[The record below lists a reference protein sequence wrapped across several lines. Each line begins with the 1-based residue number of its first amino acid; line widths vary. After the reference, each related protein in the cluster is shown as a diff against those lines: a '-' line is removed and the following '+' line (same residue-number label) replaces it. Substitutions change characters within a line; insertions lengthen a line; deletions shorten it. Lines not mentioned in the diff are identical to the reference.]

1 LSEVS
6 DPRAE
11 SVADHFGIALVIAH
25 GARLDCLPQVGVETH
40 GSDLAWAV
48 SGGPPTSFA
57 ELLNGVAMFR
67 LGSNTFDVRLGDL
80 LAVDLVSH
88 EQYRNTNCRDSHR
101 LQIRRLGVR
110 PNPAIPTDCRL
121 ARSSLV
127 EVGVVEIP
135 VSTIR
140 WLSARND
147 SLANVAIIVAAVV
160 VLVTGTG
167 WPDIVVVLGIGLLN
181 ADVARVVWRA
191 ARAERLDASAADA

>member
-1 LSEVS
+1 
-6 DPRAE
+6 
-11 SVADHFGIALVIAH
+11 
-25 GARLDCLPQVGVETH
+25 
-40 GSDLAWAV
+40 
-48 SGGPPTSFA
+48 
-57 ELLNGVAMFR
+57 M
-67 LGSNTFDVRLGDL
+67 
-80 LAVDLVSH
+80 
-88 EQYRNTNCRDSHR
+88 
-101 LQIRRLGVR
+101 
-110 PNPAIPTDCRL
+110 
-121 ARSSLV
+121 
-127 EVGVVEIP
+127 VEIP